1 VILNIREMALSMDR
15 RAVSLLWC
23 SFIARHA
30 LADLSIAQLQGLTEC
45 AFALI
50 RKVNLEM
57 GELLDA

>member
-1 VILNIREMALSMDR
+1 MDR